1 MAAVVLSFLLASSI
15 SQYVERTIASRID
28 TIVRNALPG
37 VQLLAEARGS
47 LRHLDLEIDRFVEAA
62 ESQRSAIG
70 SRLIKERR
78 ALDGALAS
86 YESLPL
92 FPNEGELFAPVHG
105 LLPAIDHAV
114 EQLIAHGPDGA
125 VVSALQDK
133 LDELDSVIENVV
145 QFNTR
150 TGRDLGLSIA
160 KSRSESQGIVWLLDG
175 LSAILAIGATVLVIR
190 HVRLGMRALEDLRG
204 VAEQRASE
212 LSTKVDELGHFA
224 GRVAH
229 DLLSPLST
237 AMVSLEI
244 ARLSCEQ
251 APAATRATQRGMAA
265 VKRVQLLV
273 HDLLGFARSGGQPD
287 PHARTELGPVVLD
300 VCDEL
305 VGQATTERIELVV
318 APLPAGEVA
327 CSGGVLTSL
336 LANLIR
342 NAIRYMGDA
351 AERRIDVRVC
361 ELSARW
367 RFEVEDTGPGIPP
380 GEEMRIFLPYVQ
392 LGRST
397 GGLGLGLA
405 TVSRLV
411 HAHGGEVGVVAPPG
425 RGCTFWFELPK
436 PGGALV
442 SAASARPSSSRA
454 HRSVSST

>member
-15 SQYVERTIASRID
+15 SQYVERTIAGRID
-28 TIVRNALPG
+28 AIVRNALPG

-47 LRHLDLEIDRFVEAA
+47 LRHLDLEIDRYLEAA
-62 ESQRSAIG
+62 ESQRAAIG
-70 SRLIKERR
+70 SKMIKERH

-86 YESLPL
+86 YESLPQ
-92 FPNEGELFAPVHG
+92 FPNENELFSPVRG
-105 LLPAIDHAV
+105 MLPEIGRAV
-114 EQLIAHGPDGA
+114 EQLISHPDA
-125 VVSALQDK
+125 TVASALQDR

-150 TGRDLGLSIA
+150 AGRDLGLSIA

-212 LSTKVDELGHFA
+212 LSTKVDELGHFS

-273 HDLLGFARSGGQPD
+273 HDLLSFARSGGQPD
-287 PHARTELGPVVLD
+287 PFARTELGPVVLD

-305 VGQATTERIELVV
+305 VGQATTEQIELVV

-351 AERRIDVRVC
+351 VERRIDVRVSD
-361 ELSARW
+361 LATRW

-392 LGRST
+392 LGRGT

-436 PGGALV
+436 PGGEPV

-454 HRSVSST
+454 HRSASST